1 MDLQNDFDVA
11 ASLDETWNAFLDME
25 RIAPCMPGAE
35 VTEVI
40 DDRNVKGGAKVKVG
54 PLNLRFAGSAEI
66 TEIDLENRTALVKAG
81 GADAKGRGN
90 ADADIRFTMTE
101 GGPSLTHV
109 QVGTVLNLTGSV
121 AQYGRASGLIDEIA
135 NQLIGEFVTNLEAEL
150 AVDADTSAA
159 MRDAADVADLAATS
173 SAPTGDHADVTDRTD
188 LTHGATEPVAPS
200 AGSAP
205 ASGLKLFFKAIVA
218 MFKKRFGGA

>member
-11 ASLDETWNAFLDME
+11 AGIDETWDAFLDMP

-66 TEIDLENRTALVKAG
+66 VEIDVENHTASLKAG

-90 ADADIRFTMTE
+90 ADADIKFTLTE
-101 GGPSLTHV
+101 AGPSRTHV
-109 QVGTVLNLTGSV
+109 EVATVLNLTGSV

-135 NQLIGEFVTNLEAEL
+135 NQIIGEFVTNLEAEL
-150 AVDADTSAA
+150 GSGVQEQSTAPVEASSPSTTPGAHPAPEVENPDPQPA
-159 MRDAADVADLAATS
+159 REPAT
-173 SAPTGDHADVTDRTD
+173 A
-188 LTHGATEPVAPS
+188 GA
-200 AGSAP
+200 AP
-205 ASGLKLFFKAIVA
+205 ASGLTLFFKAIVA
-218 MFKKRFGGA
+218 MIRKRLGRS